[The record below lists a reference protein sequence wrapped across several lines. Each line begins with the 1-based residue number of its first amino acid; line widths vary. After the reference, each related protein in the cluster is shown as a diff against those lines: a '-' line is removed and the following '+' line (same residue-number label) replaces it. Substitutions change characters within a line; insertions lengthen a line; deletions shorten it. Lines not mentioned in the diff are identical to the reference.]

1 MASAGLLTTRALAAN
16 SELTRCL
23 DASTI
28 IGAGGDVSDQELRA
42 AQNACAQ
49 LKQLSTDRDT
59 LARVKAAAENI
70 DDEVARRAGRRP
82 LTRRPNT
89 RRPRLHR
96 PRPEPVGRIPGHF
109 GMRPVSAPSHREP
122 PAKRKLDA
130 AERRD
135 AHLVA
140 LAMDH
145 ERACVPGMLL
155 EPFGPRPAH
164 IVQLRPVAIRQISMP
179 QPLDP
184 QKPACLQT
192 DASRQEWLQS
202 GCRWVYFP
210 RERWLVPSPVTRR
223 CRVRAGAR

>member
-82 LTRRPNT
+82 L
-89 RRPRLHR
+89 
-96 PRPEPVGRIPGHF
+96 
-109 GMRPVSAPSHREP
+109 
-122 PAKRKLDA
+122 
-130 AERRD
+130 
-135 AHLVA
+135 
-140 LAMDH
+140 
-145 ERACVPGMLL
+145 
-155 EPFGPRPAH
+155 
-164 IVQLRPVAIRQISMP
+164 
-179 QPLDP
+179 
-184 QKPACLQT
+184 
-192 DASRQEWLQS
+192 
-202 GCRWVYFP
+202 
-210 RERWLVPSPVTRR
+210 
-223 CRVRAGAR
+223 